1 MSWIKDQ
8 CTKGNCNSMCQPPK
22 SKIKL
27 KYLQRKTY
35 HKPRNKVIQD
45 LYNRNYKKKLLRG
58 IKADLDKLTIIL
70 GSSQC
75 CKNVNFIHVIL

>member
-1 MSWIKDQ
+1 
-8 CTKGNCNSMCQPPK
+8 MCQPPK

-45 LYNRNYKKKLLRG
+45 LYNRNYKKKKKKLLRG
-58 IKADLDKLTIIL
+58 IKADLDK
-70 GSSQC
+70 
-75 CKNVNFIHVIL
+75 